1 MALDAPPRRMPA
13 PSPAPFHPFRTL
25 AGRLLILSGISLL
38 VLWLVSLVVPLPPVV
53 EALRKVSAFAVR
65 VALLWLAVLL
75 VMRYRQKFL
84 WRVRRKLILSYLFLG
99 FVPVLLLL
107 VFGSVGAAILHST
120 TAAFVFTDGIDDLI
134 AEVHQVAITTAAE
147 IGAGNSPAEALLS
160 REYVRL
166 LKKYRGLS
174 VAVVPVAATAGATRP
189 FPGPGVWEHLAPPSS
204 VPRWALDRGDFAGLL
219 ALVFD
224 GPNGS
229 QGKRLL
235 IRASVPLADGSRVVV
250 ADLPVSVG
258 ILEQIDDQT
267 GARLRFIEINA
278 DAEVLKKN
286 GDASLSPGQPLK
298 GLTPQEL
305 DADEE
310 GPTAT
315 GFTILRRTVMFMDF
329 TDWDTGASGR
339 VSLSLDAPVRR
350 LLDKLSQAQGLAFK
364 GSDLLNFVIVF
375 GVLLLIV
382 QIVALF
388 FGAGLGRQITTAIHE
403 LFEGTQRV
411 QQGDFTHRINI
422 ESKDQLGELASQFN
436 LMSASMEHLLHV
448 QREKQRLDDELRI
461 ARNIQQSLLPEAP
474 PVFEGLTVADL
485 CVPAREVGGD
495 YYDFFHLGPRQFGVL
510 VADVSGKGTS
520 AALYMAELKGLML
533 ALSQLERSPKALL
546 CRVNRLLADHLD
558 NRSFIT
564 ATYAVIDLDARTLT
578 SARAGHTPMI
588 VACEHGVE
596 VVVSDGMVL
605 GLRLPGAAPK
615 FEALLEE
622 HTRPLNDGDVIVLY
636 TDGITE
642 AQDVHDELFGD
653 AALSRV
659 VGAHHNLDAAG
670 IRERVLREVKAFV
683 GEAEPHDDM
692 TMVVIKVGES
702 R

>member
-1 MALDAPPRRMPA
+1 MALDAPPRAMPA

-25 AGRLLILSGISLL
+25 AGRLLILSGISL
-38 VLWLVSLVVPLPPVV
+38 VALWLVSLVVALPPLV
-53 EALRKVSAFAVR
+53 EAFRKVSSFAVR
-65 VALLWLAVLL
+65 VSLLWLVVLL
-75 VMRYRQKFL
+75 LVRHRQKFL

-99 FVPVLLLL
+99 FVPIVLIV
-107 VFGSVGAAILHST
+107 VFASVGAAILHGN
-120 TAAFVFTDGIDDLI
+120 TAAYLFSDGIEDLK
-134 AEVHQVAITTAAE
+134 AEIHQAAATAVAE
-147 IGAGNSPAEALLS
+147 IGTSPIPPELVLARQYNRLS
-160 REYVRL
+160 D
-166 LKKYRGLS
+166 KYRGLS
-174 VAVVPVAATAGATRP
+174 LAVVPVASAAVTKTLAVAGP
-189 FPGPGVWEHLAPPSS
+189 WEHLRPPSRLPDW
-204 VPRWALDRGDFAGLL
+204 VRDRDFVGLL
-219 ALVFD
+219 AMVFE
-224 GPNGS
+224 GPNGTA
-229 QGKRLL
+229 GKRLL
-235 IRASVPLADGSRVVV
+235 IRASVPFADRSHVVMV
-250 ADLPVSVG
+250 DLLVDEGIVG
-258 ILEQIDDQT
+258 RLYDQT
-267 GARLRFIEINA
+267 GARLRDIEFNQNA
-278 DAEVLKKN
+278 PDAEL
-286 GDASLSPGQPLK
+286 ARAGQPLK
-298 GLTPQEL
+298 GLGTRGP
-305 DADEE
+305 DAEDQNLN
-310 GPTAT
+310 AD
-315 GFTILRRTVMFMDF
+315 GFTLLRRTVMFRDF
-329 TDWDTGASGR
+329 TDWETGGAGR
-339 VSLSLDAPVRR
+339 VSLSLEAPVGR
-350 LLDKLSQAQGLAFK
+350 LMDRLSEAQGVTIRGNLQ
-364 GSDLLNFVIVF
+364 GNFFVGALVVL
-375 GVLLLIV
+375 GTLLLIV
-382 QIVALF
+382 QGVALF

-422 ESKDQLGELASQFN
+422 ESKDQLGELAGQFN
-436 LMSASMEHLLHV
+436 LMSASIEHLLHV

-474 PVFEGLTVADL
+474 PAFEGLTVADL

-495 YYDFFHLGPRQFGVL
+495 YYDFFQLGPRQFGVL

-533 ALSQLERSPKALL
+533 ALSHLERSPKALL

-622 HTRPLNDGDVIVLY
+622 HTRPLKPGDVIVLY

-642 AQDVHDELFGD
+642 AQDVGGELFGD

-659 VGAHHNLDAAG
+659 VGAHHDLDAAG

-692 TMVVIKVGES
+692 TMVVIKVGEA